1 MEATGLSEWKRIL
14 EHRPEDGRDKRKF
27 ETTEVNVV
35 KPKNKPYFGLSPI
48 MFWSAVGAVALCVVV
63 AIVWVALLAVQVRDY
78 DRIYPGVSVFDIDVG
93 GMTLEEA
100 RDVIEEYGNNYFSGK
115 QLRLVCGE
123 DVVVLNVKNAMT
135 SIDADYIAGLAYSYG
150 KSEGLFA
157 QVRLMN
163 KEEPRPLDVNEGFT
177 INERYVNLKI
187 EELAKTVEKDFV
199 NYKVTNTGEA
209 LEITRGQD
217 GLTVNRTEIEEAVGI
232 ALTTGVL
239 DDIIVETSV
248 QEAVPPDIDYLRGT
262 VYVAPQN
269 AYIER
274 TGTKSYIV
282 RDEVVGVDIDTEQ
295 MKADMETDGWDCKV
309 YDFIYTKPVSVSEL
323 KEILFMDTLATY
335 TTDLSSSGEGR
346 TTNVKLAA
354 AEINGAV
361 LLPGGNGKEGEEF
374 SFNNIVGERSEAL
387 GYKNAIVFANG
398 EMVDGVGG
406 GICQVSSTIYVAAL
420 LADLEITERYSHVFS
435 VSYVP
440 LGQDATVQWGFLDF
454 KFRNSSGYPI
464 KIMAEVIGSELKV
477 TILGTI
483 TDPEKSIVLESVKT
497 GEIDFETEYRQNY
510 SLPDGT
516 YQLKQRG
523 QVGYTC
529 EVYKNIYRGETL
541 VDRVLVNNTKYDA
554 ASRIIEANPIP

>member
-1 MEATGLSEWKRIL
+1 MSDWKDIL
-14 EHRPEDGRDKRKF
+14 EHRPEDDRDKRKF

-35 KPKNKPYFGLSPI
+35 KPKHKPYYGLTPI
-48 MFWSAVGAVALCVVV
+48 MFWSALGAVALCVVV
-63 AIVWVALLAVQVRDY
+63 AIVWVTLLAVQVRDY
-78 DRIYPGVSVFDIDVG
+78 DRIYPGVTVFDIDVG
-93 GMTLEEA
+93 GMTIEEA
-100 RDVIEEYGNNYFSGK
+100 RDTIEAYGDNYFSGK

-123 DVVVLNVKNAMT
+123 EVIVLNVKNAMT

-163 KEEPRPLDVNEGFT
+163 REEPRPLDVNEGFT

-187 EELAKTVEKDFV
+187 EELANLVEKEFV
-199 NYKVTNTGEA
+199 NYKVTNTGTA

-217 GLTVNRTEIEEAVGI
+217 GTAVNRTEIREAVSI

-239 DDIIVETSV
+239 DDLIVETMV
-248 QEAVPPDIDYLRGT
+248 QTAVPPDIDYIRST

-274 TGTKSYIV
+274 TGVKSYVI
-282 RDEVVGVDIDTEQ
+282 REEVVGVDIDTEK

-309 YDFIYTKPVSVSEL
+309 YDFIYTEPVSVSEL

-335 TTDLSSSGEGR
+335 STDLSSSGSGR

-354 AEINGAV
+354 AEINGTV
-361 LLPGGNGKEGEEF
+361 LLPGGQGWDGEEF
-374 SFNNIVGERSEAL
+374 SFNDVVGERSESL
-387 GYKNAIVFANG
+387 GYQNAIVFANG

-406 GICQVSSTIYVAAL
+406 GICQVSSTLYVAAL
-420 LADLEITERYSHVFS
+420 MADLEITERYSHVFS

-454 KFRNSSGYPI
+454 KFKNTSGYPI

-477 TILGTI
+477 TILGTV
-483 TDPEKSIVLESVKT
+483 TDPDKSIVLESVKT
-497 GEIDFETEYRQNY
+497 GEIDFVTEYRENTA
-510 SLPDGT
+510 LPYGT

-523 QVGYTC
+523 QLGYTC
-529 EVYKNIYRGETL
+529 EVYKNVYVGGVL
-541 VDRVLVNNTKYDA
+541 QDRILVNNTRYDA
-554 ASRIIEANPIP
+554 ANRIIESNPVP

>member
-1 MEATGLSEWKRIL
+1 MEAIGLSEWKHIL
-14 EHRPEDGRDKRKF
+14 EHRPEENRDKRKF

-48 MFWSAVGAVALCVVV
+48 MFWSAIGAVALCVIVF
-63 AIVWVALLAVQVRDY
+63 IVWVTLLAVQVRDY

-93 GMTLEEA
+93 GMTIEEA
-100 RDVIEEYGNNYFSGK
+100 RDVIAEYSDNYFSGK
-115 QLRLVCGE
+115 QLRLVCGNE
-123 DVVVLNVKNAMT
+123 VVTLNVKNAMT

-163 KEEPRPLDVNEGFT
+163 REEPRPLDVNEGFT
-177 INERYVNLKI
+177 INDRYVSLKI
-187 EELAKTVEKDFV
+187 EELAAVVEKDFV
-199 NYKVTNTGEA
+199 NYKVTNTGDA

-217 GLTVNRTEIEEAVGI
+217 GTTVNRTEIEEAVGI
-232 ALTTGVL
+232 ALTTGVF

-269 AYIER
+269 AYVER

-282 RDEVVGVDIDTEQ
+282 RDEIVGVDIDAEQ
-295 MKADMETDGWDCKV
+295 MKADMETDDWDCKV
-309 YDFIYTKPVSVSEL
+309 YEFIYTEPVSVSEL

-335 TTDLSSSGEGR
+335 TTDLSSSGAGR

-361 LLPGGNGKEGEEF
+361 LLPGGNGKDGEEF

-387 GYKNAIVFANG
+387 GYQNAIVFANG

-454 KFRNSSGYPI
+454 KFRNSTEYPI
-464 KIMAEVIGSELKV
+464 KIMAEVIGSELTV
-477 TILGTI
+477 TILGTT

-497 GEIDFETEYRQNY
+497 GEIDFETEYRANAM
-510 SLPDGT
+510 LPYGT

-523 QVGYTC
+523 QLGYTC
-529 EVYKNIYRGETL
+529 EVYKNVYRGGVLE
-541 VDRVLVNNTKYDA
+541 DRILVNNTKYDA
-554 ASRIIEANPIP
+554 ANRIIEANPVP

>member
-1 MEATGLSEWKRIL
+1 MSEWKHIL
-14 EHRPEDGRDKRKF
+14 EHRPDDNREKRKF

-35 KPKNKPYFGLSPI
+35 KPKNKPYFGLSPM
-48 MFWSAVGAVALCVVV
+48 MFWATVGAVALCVII

-100 RDVIEEYGNNYFSGK
+100 RDVIEEYGDNYFSGK

-123 DVVVLNVKNAMT
+123 DNIVLNVKNAMT

-163 KEEPRPLDVNEGFT
+163 KEEPHPLDVNEGFT

-187 EELAKTVEKDFV
+187 EELAAIVEKDFV
-199 NYKVTNTGEA
+199 NYKVTNTGES

-232 ALTTGVL
+232 ALTTGVF

-248 QEAVPPDIDYLRGT
+248 QKAVPPDIDYLRGT

-295 MKADMETDGWDCKV
+295 MKADMEKDDWDCKV
-309 YDFIYTKPVSVSEL
+309 YDFIYTEPVSVSEL

-387 GYKNAIVFANG
+387 GYQNAIVFANG

-420 LADLEITERYSHVFS
+420 LADLEITERHSHVFS

-454 KFRNSSGYPI
+454 KFRNNSGYPI

-483 TDPEKSIVLESVKT
+483 TDPEKSLVLESVKT
-497 GEIDFETEYRQNY
+497 GEIDFETEYRQNN
-510 SLPDGT
+510 SLPTGT
-516 YQLKQRG
+516 YLLKQRG
-523 QVGYTC
+523 QLGYTC
-529 EVYKNIYRGETL
+529 EVYKNVYRSGVL

-554 ASRIIEANPIP
+554 ASRIIEANPVP

>member
-1 MEATGLSEWKRIL
+1 
-14 EHRPEDGRDKRKF
+14 
-27 ETTEVNVV
+27 
-35 KPKNKPYFGLSPI
+35 
-48 MFWSAVGAVALCVVV
+48 MFWSAVGAVALCVIV
-63 AIVWVALLAVQVRDY
+63 AVVWVTVLAVQVRDY

-100 RDVIEEYGNNYFSGK
+100 RDVIEEYGENYFSGK

-123 DVVVLNVKNAMT
+123 DIVVLDVKDAMS

-163 KEEPRPLDVNEGFT
+163 REEPRPLNVNEGFT
-177 INERYVNLKI
+177 INERYVNRKI
-187 EELAKTVEKDFV
+187 EELATIVEQDFV
-199 NYKVTNTGEA
+199 NYKVTNTGES

-217 GLTVNRTEIEEAVGI
+217 GLTVNRTEIEEAVCT

-239 DDIIVETSV
+239 DDITVETSV

-295 MKADMETDGWDCKV
+295 MKADMEKDDWDCKV
-309 YDFIYTKPVSVSEL
+309 YDFIYTEPVSVSEL

-335 TTDLSSSGEGR
+335 STDLSSSGEGR
-346 TTNVKLAA
+346 TTNIKLAA

-387 GYKNAIVFANG
+387 GYQNAIVFANG

-454 KFRNSSGYPI
+454 KFRNTSGYPI
-464 KIMAEVIGSELKV
+464 KIMAEVIGSELRV

-483 TDPEKSIVLESVKT
+483 TDPEKSVVLESVKT
-497 GEIDFETEYRQNY
+497 GEIDFETEYRQND
-510 SLPDGT
+510 SLPYGT

-529 EVYKNIYRGETL
+529 EVYKNVYRSGVL